1 MAKRK
6 RIYDQIKKY
15 EAEAGDVRAK
25 EEEYQNRVLLRWAE
39 MNGHSKELMVSK

>member
-25 EEEYQNRVLLRWAE
+25 EVEYQNRVLLRWAE
-39 MNGHSKELMVSK
+39 KNGHSKELMVSK